1 MEMNITQATRRV
13 LRKYPNIAEYLNQG
27 IVNYRALARLIQPEV
42 ERILGTRVKLQ
53 SIVTAL
59 RRSSAEKLSDGSA
72 KRILAESEVS
82 LRYDLGLVT
91 TSLSRETPRKVLE
104 VHRLLSGSA
113 YVLLQGLENLT
124 IVTKQEHIPKLEKLF
139 GEELVESKR
148 SLAGIFVKSPPE
160 IASTSGILAR
170 LSGLL
175 AAEGINVV
183 EMMSSYVETMFL
195 VEERDCL
202 RGVEAIRE
210 EIKRARGG

>member
-1 MEMNITQATRRV
+1 MNISQATRRV
-13 LRKYPNIAEYLNQG
+13 LRKYPNIAEYLG
-27 IVNYRALARLIQPEV
+27 YGVVNYRALARLIQPEV
-42 ERILGTRVKLQ
+42 ERLLGTGVKLQ

-59 RRSSAEKLSDGSA
+59 RRSGGEPAHDSA

-82 LRYDLGLVT
+82 LRYDLGLIT
-91 TSLSRETPRKVLE
+91 AALSRETPRKVLE
-104 VHRLLSGSA
+104 VHRMLKGA
-113 YVLLQGLENLT
+113 PYVLLQGLENLT
-124 IVTKQEHIPKLEKLF
+124 IVTRQEYITRLESLF
-139 GEELVESKR
+139 GDDLVESKR

-160 IASTSGILAR
+160 IASTSGVLAR

-183 EMMSSYVETMFL
+183 EMMSSHVETMFL

-210 EIKRARGG
+210 EIKRARSG

>member
-1 MEMNITQATRRV
+1 MNISQATRKV
-13 LRKYPNIAEYLNQG
+13 LRKYPNIAEYLSYG
-27 IVNYRALARLIQPEV
+27 VVNYRALARLIQPEV
-42 ERILGTRVKLQ
+42 ERLLGTGVKLQ

-59 RRSSAEKLSDGSA
+59 RRSGSA
-72 KRILAESEVS
+72 KLEQGEASRILAKSEVS
-82 LRYDLGLVT
+82 LRYDLGLIT

-104 VHRLLSGSA
+104 VHRALRGET

-124 IVTKQEHIPKLEKLF
+124 IVTRQEHIAKLEKLF
-139 GEELVESKR
+139 GDEMIESKR

-160 IASTSGILAR
+160 IASTSGVLAR

-183 EMMSSYVETMFL
+183 EMMSSHMETIFL

>member
-1 MEMNITQATRRV
+1 MNITQGTRRV
-13 LRKYPNIAEYLNQG
+13 LRKYPNISEYLSYG

-42 ERILGTRVKLQ
+42 ERILGERVKLQ

-59 RRSSAEKLSDGSA
+59 RRSGGEPAHDSA

-91 TSLSRETPRKVLE
+91 ASLSRETPRRVQE
-104 VHRLLSGSA
+104 VHRLLRGSA

-124 IVTKQEHIPKLEKLF
+124 IVTRQEHIPGLEKLF
-139 GEELVESKR
+139 GEELVESRR

-160 IASTSGILAR
+160 IASTSGVLAR
-170 LSGLL
+170 LSSLL
-175 AAEGINVV
+175 AGEGINVV
-183 EMMSSYVETMFL
+183 EMMSSHVETIFL

-202 RGVEAIRE
+202 RGVEVIRE

>member
-1 MEMNITQATRRV
+1 MNITQATRRV
-13 LRKYPNIAEYLNQG
+13 LRKYPNIAEYLSHG